1 MQLVPLARHSTLPEL
16 QRFVA
21 IFRPHTLYPLTIS
34 TADLRQPARDYLSM
48 PSLFSAQVAD
58 GGAAR
63 LKREA
68 REYVK
73 AWKQTRRVVVTSSP
87 EDAIEDNEGGLCLVV
102 EGKWEQEMRRRGLNL
117 EGGKEAIEEYLKW
130 GAPEGRPVVVNGGVR
145 DMEDAATTVPASHG
159 GRRLTYGVRG
169 SPPSDS
175 HPVGPFD
182 SSVDLFPSAL
192 PPTERLATPARRQG
206 LGPSPAS
213 IGRPLR
219 KSVTFAT
226 SPTTRSPDLQPSAL
240 SSSSSMKRTRSLPLP
255 PLPPAE
261 RDARPTPP
269 SPSVGASHG
278 LTTPADSENAPLRR
292 TSASSHRHKRQRP
305 SQTEEDRKQ
314 ERLVLALRRTLQ
326 GKIGPEG
333 NVIPFTAEERE
344 SLKRRERRLRDETRQ
359 DKGKGQERQPSP
371 LQQFGTVGS
380 SY

>member
-1 MQLVPLARHSTLPEL
+1 M
-16 QRFVA
+16 
-21 IFRPHTLYPLTIS
+21 
-34 TADLRQPARDYLSM
+34 
-48 PSLFSAQVAD
+48 
-58 GGAAR
+58 
-63 LKREA
+63 
-68 REYVK
+68 
-73 AWKQTRRVVVTSSP
+73 
-87 EDAIEDNEGGLCLVV
+87 
-102 EGKWEQEMRRRGLNL
+102 
-117 EGGKEAIEEYLKW
+117 
-130 GAPEGRPVVVNGGVR
+130 
-145 DMEDAATTVPASHG
+145 VPAPKG
-159 GRRLTYGVRG
+159 GRRLTYDVRG

-182 SSVDLFPSAL
+182 SSVDLLPSAL

-206 LGPSPAS
+206 RGPSPAS

-255 PLPPAE
+255 PPSPAE

-269 SPSVGASHG
+269 SPSVAASYG

-292 TSASSHRHKRQRP
+292 TSASSHRNKRQRP

-359 DKGKGQERQPSP
+359 DKGKGKERQSVAVIKGFVLFLLLLLVVVVAASFLP
-371 LQQFGTVGS
+371 LVSMCLIYLERYSRKRAAIFARTNESINESAAARS
-380 SY
+380 SKI